1 MRWFRD
7 IGPGLLIAAAF
18 IGPGTVTLCTIA
30 GASFGYSLIWAIIL
44 SIFSTIVLQEM
55 SLRIGLITKMN
66 LAQVI
71 RINIKSKFLN
81 RLLLI
86 LIISSILIGNAAYE
100 AGNITGA
107 SLGISA
113 ILNSQSINYIPVFI
127 GLIAFMVLYQG
138 DYKVLERSLVFL
150 VLIMSISFFITAI
163 ITKPDI
169 NALIN
174 GVITPKIDSNNL
186 TIILGLIGTTV
197 VPYNL
202 FLHSSLVSEKWN
214 SINKLKV
221 ARFESF
227 FSILI
232 GGLVSLS
239 IIITA
244 ASVNNKDVNG
254 VIDLAR
260 GLEPLYGNFAIY
272 FLGVGLF
279 ASGITSS
286 ITAPLAAA
294 YVAKS
299 CFGWQD
305 SLKSRK
311 FRAIWIIILITGVLV
326 SMVKINPIEIIKFA
340 QFSNSLLLPIIA
352 IILLWLI
359 NNKNIISNK
368 YSYRYQNIFGFLI
381 VIISLILG
389 TKGLISLI

>member
-1 MRWFRD
+1 MKWFRD
-7 IGPGLLIAAAF
+7 IGPGILIAAAF

-30 GASFGYSLIWAIIL
+30 GASFGLSLIWAIIL

-71 RINIKSKFLN
+71 RINIRSKILN
-81 RLLLI
+81 RILLI

-100 AGNITGA
+100 AGNISGA

-113 ILNSQSINYIPVFI
+113 ILNLNSINYIPLFI
-127 GLIAFMVLYQG
+127 GIFAFVILYQG
-138 DYKVLERSLVFL
+138 DYKILETVLIIL

-163 ITKPDI
+163 ITKPNI
-169 NALIN
+169 NDLIN
-174 GVITPKIDSNNL
+174 GIIFPEINSNNVM
-186 TIILGLIGTTV
+186 IILGLIGTTV

-214 SINKLKV
+214 SMEKLKV

-232 GGLVSLS
+232 GGLVSIS

-244 ASVNNKDVNG
+244 ASVNNKDVTG

-260 GLEPLYGNFAIY
+260 GLEPLYGKFAIY
-272 FLGVGLF
+272 FLGIGLF

-299 CFGWQD
+299 CFGWNE
-305 SLKSRK
+305 SFKNIK
-311 FRAIWIIILITGVLV
+311 FRATWIIILTLGVLI

-352 IILLWLI
+352 TILVWLI
-359 NNKNIISNK
+359 NNKKIISNNYNYK
-368 YSYRYQNIFGFLI
+368 YQNLFGCLI
-381 VIISLILG
+381 IIITIILGVKGIISI
-389 TKGLISLI
+389 I

>member
-1 MRWFRD
+1 MKWFRD
-7 IGPGLLIAAAF
+7 IGPGVLIAAAF

-30 GASFGYSLIWAIIL
+30 GASFGYSLIWAIAL

-66 LAQVI
+66 LAEVI
-71 RINIKSKFLN
+71 RVNIKSKFIN
-81 RLLLI
+81 RLFLVLVI
-86 LIISSILIGNAAYE
+86 CSILIGNAAYE

-113 ILNSQSINYIPVFI
+113 IINSESINYIPIFI
-127 GLIAFMVLYQG
+127 GLIAFIILYQG
-138 DYKVLERSLVFL
+138 NYRILEKFLVLL
-150 VLIMSISFFITAI
+150 VLIMSISFFVTAI
-163 ITKPDI
+163 MTKPNIGSLVDGVMSPEI
-169 NALIN
+169 NSSNLI
-174 GVITPKIDSNNL
+174 VV
-186 TIILGLIGTTV
+186 LGLIGTTV

-202 FLHSSLVSEKWN
+202 FLHSSLVTEKW
-214 SINKLKV
+214 SSLDKLKV

-232 GGLVSLS
+232 GGLISLS

-254 VIDLAR
+254 VIDLAK
-260 GLEPLYGNFAIY
+260 GLEPLYGKFAIY
-272 FLGVGLF
+272 FLGIGLF

-299 CFGWQD
+299 CFGWDD
-305 SLKSRK
+305 SLKSQK
-311 FRAIWIIILITGVLV
+311 FRAVWIIILFFGVII
-326 SMVKINPIEIIKFA
+326 SMIKLNPIEIIKFA

-352 IILLWLI
+352 VILLWII
-359 NNKNIISNK
+359 NNKSIISNK
-368 YSYRYQNIFGFLI
+368 YSYKFQNILGSVI
-381 VIISLILG
+381 VILSLILG
-389 TKGLISLI
+389 AKGLISFI

>member
-7 IGPGLLIAAAF
+7 IGPGVLIAAAF

-127 GLIAFMVLYQG
+127 GLIAFIVLYQG

-214 SINKLKV
+214 SVNKLKV

-244 ASVNNKDVNG
+244 ASVNNRDVNG
-254 VIDLAR
+254 VIDLAK

-272 FLGVGLF
+272 FLGIGLF

-299 CFGWQD
+299 CFGWED
-305 SLKSRK
+305 SLKSGK
-311 FRAIWIIILITGVLV
+311 FRAIWIIILIIGVLV

-359 NNKNIISNK
+359 NNKNIISNE

-381 VIISLILG
+381 VIISIILG

>member
-7 IGPGLLIAAAF
+7 IGPGVLIAAAF

-113 ILNSQSINYIPVFI
+113 ILNTQSINYIPIFI
-127 GLIAFMVLYQG
+127 GLIAFIVLYQG
-138 DYKVLERSLVFL
+138 DYKILERSLVFL

-163 ITKPDI
+163 ITRPDI

-202 FLHSSLVSEKWN
+202 FLHSSLVSEKW
-214 SINKLKV
+214 SSVNKLKV

-232 GGLVSLS
+232 GGIVSLS

-244 ASVNNKDVNG
+244 ASVNNKDVDG
-254 VIDLAR
+254 VIDLAK
-260 GLEPLYGNFAIY
+260 GLEPLYGNSAIY
-272 FLGVGLF
+272 FLGIGLF

-305 SLKSRK
+305 SLKNIK
-311 FRAIWIIILITGVLV
+311 FRAIWIIILIIGVLV

-359 NNKNIISNK
+359 NNKDIISNK

>member
-1 MRWFRD
+1 MKLFRD
-7 IGPGLLIAAAF
+7 IGPGVLIAAAF

-81 RLLLI
+81 RLFLI

-113 ILNSQSINYIPVFI
+113 ILNSKSINYIPIFI
-127 GLIAFMVLYQG
+127 GLIAFIVLYQG
-138 DYKVLERSLVFL
+138 NYKVLERSLVFL

-169 NALIN
+169 DALIN

-214 SINKLKV
+214 SVNKLKV

-254 VIDLAR
+254 VIDLAK

-272 FLGVGLF
+272 FLGIGLF

-311 FRAIWIIILITGVLV
+311 FRAIWIIILIIGILV

>member
-1 MRWFRD
+1 MRSFRD
-7 IGPGLLIAAAF
+7 IGPGVLIAAAF

-113 ILNSQSINYIPVFI
+113 ILNSQSINYIPVLI
-127 GLIAFMVLYQG
+127 GLIAFIVLYQG

-214 SINKLKV
+214 SVNKLKV

-232 GGLVSLS
+232 GGVVSLS

-254 VIDLAR
+254 VIDLAK

-272 FLGVGLF
+272 FLGIGLF

-299 CFGWQD
+299 CFGWKD
-305 SLKSRK
+305 SLKSGK
-311 FRAIWIIILITGVLV
+311 FRAIWIIILIIGVLV

-359 NNKNIISNK
+359 NNKNIISSK
-368 YSYRYQNIFGFLI
+368 YSYRYQNILGFFI

>member
-1 MRWFRD
+1 MKWIRD
-7 IGPGLLIAAAF
+7 IGPGVLIAAAF

-44 SIFSTIVLQEM
+44 STFSTIVLQEM
-55 SLRIGLITKMN
+55 SLRIGLVTRMN
-66 LAQVI
+66 IAEVI
-71 RINIKSKFLN
+71 RTSIKSVFLN
-81 RLLLI
+81 RIILL

-113 ILNSQSINYIPVFI
+113 IINNQSTNYFPILI
-127 GLIAFMVLYQG
+127 GLIAFVILYKG
-138 DYKVLERSLVFL
+138 DYKILERSLISL
-150 VLIMSISFFITAI
+150 VIIMSLSFFITAFM
-163 ITKPDI
+163 TKPDL
-169 NALIN
+169 NSLFNGFLHPKVNSDNLI
-174 GVITPKIDSNNL
+174 
-186 TIILGLIGTTV
+186 IILGLIGTTV
-197 VPYNL
+197 VPYNI

-214 SINKLKV
+214 SIQKLKT
-221 ARFESF
+221 ARLESF
-227 FSILI
+227 ISIFI

-244 ASVNNKDVNG
+244 ASVTNQNVSG
-254 VIDLAR
+254 VIDLAK
-260 GLEPLYGNFAIY
+260 GLEPLYGKFAIY
-272 FLGVGLF
+272 FLGMGLF

-299 CFGWQD
+299 CFGWND

-311 FRAIWIIILITGVLV
+311 FKSVWIFILIVGVLV
-326 SMVKINPIEIIKFA
+326 SMIDINPIEIIKFA
-340 QFSNSLLLPIIA
+340 QLSNSLLLPIIA

-359 NNKNIISNK
+359 NNNNIINSK
-368 YSYRYQNIFGFLI
+368 YNYKYQNVLGVFI

-389 TKGLISLI
+389 IKGLIFLL

>member
-7 IGPGLLIAAAF
+7 IGPGVLIAAAF

-113 ILNSQSINYIPVFI
+113 ILNTQSINYIPIFI
-127 GLIAFMVLYQG
+127 GLIAFIVLYQG
-138 DYKVLERSLVFL
+138 DYKILERSLVFL

-163 ITKPDI
+163 ITRPDI

-186 TIILGLIGTTV
+186 MIILGLIGTTV

-214 SINKLKV
+214 SVNKLKV

-254 VIDLAR
+254 VIDLAK

-272 FLGVGLF
+272 FLGIGLF

-311 FRAIWIIILITGVLV
+311 FRAIWIIILIIGVLV

-359 NNKNIISNK
+359 NNKNIISNE

-381 VIISLILG
+381 VIISIILG

>member
-1 MRWFRD
+1 MKWIRD
-7 IGPGLLIAAAF
+7 IGPGVLIAAAF

-44 SIFSTIVLQEM
+44 STFSTIVLQEM
-55 SLRIGLITKMN
+55 SLRIGLVTRMN
-66 LAQVI
+66 IAEVI
-71 RINIKSKFLN
+71 RTSIKSVFLN
-81 RLLLI
+81 RIIIL

-113 ILNSQSINYIPVFI
+113 IINNQSTNYFPILI
-127 GLIAFMVLYQG
+127 GLIAFVILYKG
-138 DYKVLERSLVFL
+138 DYKILERSLISL
-150 VLIMSISFFITAI
+150 VIIMSLSFFITAFM
-163 ITKPDI
+163 TKPDL
-169 NALIN
+169 NSLFN
-174 GVITPKIDSNNL
+174 GVFNPKVNSDNL
-186 TIILGLIGTTV
+186 IIILGLIGTTV
-197 VPYNL
+197 VPYNI

-214 SINKLKV
+214 SIHKLKT
-221 ARFESF
+221 ARLESF
-227 FSILI
+227 ISIFI

-244 ASVNNKDVNG
+244 ASVTNQNVSG
-254 VIDLAR
+254 VIDLAK
-260 GLEPLYGNFAIY
+260 GLEPLYGKFAIY
-272 FLGVGLF
+272 FLGTGLF

-299 CFGWQD
+299 CFGWND

-311 FRAIWIIILITGVLV
+311 FKSVWIFILIVGVLV
-326 SMVKINPIEIIKFA
+326 SMIDINPIEIIKFA
-340 QFSNSLLLPIIA
+340 QLSNSLLLPIIA

-359 NNKNIISNK
+359 NNNNIINSK
-368 YSYRYQNIFGFLI
+368 YNYKYQNVLGVFI

-389 TKGLISLI
+389 IKGLIFLL

>member
-7 IGPGLLIAAAF
+7 IGPGVLIAAAF

-113 ILNSQSINYIPVFI
+113 ILNSQSINYIPIFI
-127 GLIAFMVLYQG
+127 GLIAFIVLYQG

-214 SINKLKV
+214 SVNKLKV

-254 VIDLAR
+254 VIDLAK

-272 FLGVGLF
+272 FLGIGLF

-299 CFGWQD
+299 CFGWED
-305 SLKSRK
+305 SLKSGK
-311 FRAIWIIILITGVLV
+311 FRAIWIIILIIGVLV

-359 NNKNIISNK
+359 NNKNIISSK
-368 YSYRYQNIFGFLI
+368 YSYRYQNILGFFI